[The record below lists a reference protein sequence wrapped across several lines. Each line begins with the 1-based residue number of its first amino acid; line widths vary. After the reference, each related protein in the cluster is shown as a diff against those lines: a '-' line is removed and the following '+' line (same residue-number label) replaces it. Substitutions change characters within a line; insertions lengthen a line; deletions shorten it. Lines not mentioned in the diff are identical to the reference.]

1 MTRAIV
7 LSHLG
12 HELLVAPEPS
22 LAPTR
27 CALRSALP
35 PLVAGD
41 EVRLAED
48 GDTVLAVE
56 ALPRQTL
63 LERQTARGTR
73 PICANLDTLLITFAS
88 APAPHGDLLDPLLA
102 AAFDA
107 GLEPWLLHNKCDLA
121 SPEAEGLHQ
130 ELEALGFRVFRL
142 SAQAGEGIEAL
153 HAALQ
158 GRRAAFAGQS
168 GVGKSSLL
176 NALVPEAAA
185 KVGSLSER
193 LNRGLGRGRHTT
205 SVVRLYPLGAT
216 LTDGSLI
223 DAPGLRRFVPLPV
236 SAWALAR
243 TFPDV
248 AAAAEHCRFRDCAH
262 DQEPGCGVQAALAD
276 GTLSAERATR
286 YRQCQAGPEAP

>member
-41 EVRLAED
+41 EVRLTED

-121 SPEAEGLHQ
+121 SPEAEGLRQ

-216 LTDGSLI
+216 LTDGTLI

-248 AAAAEHCRFRDCAH
+248 AAAAEQCRFRDCAH

-286 YRQCQAGPEAP
+286 YRQCQAGPHAP

>member
-216 LTDGSLI
+216 LTDGTLI

-262 DQEPGCGVQAALAD
+262 KQEPGCGVQAALAD

>member
-185 KVGSLSER
+185 RVGSLSER

-216 LTDGSLI
+216 LTDGTLV

>member
-63 LERQTARGTR
+63 LERQTVRGTR

-142 SAQAGEGIEAL
+142 SAQAGDGIEAL

-216 LTDGSLI
+216 LTDGTLI

>member
-1 MTRAIV
+1 MNCSWRQSLPGAHPLRATQR
-7 LSHLG
+7 
-12 HELLVAPEPS
+12 PS
-22 LAPTR
+22 
-27 CALRSALP
+27 

-121 SPEAEGLHQ
+121 SPKAEGLHQ

-168 GVGKSSLL
+168 GVGKSSFLT
-176 NALVPEAAA
+176 PSSRKPPPRSAA
-185 KVGSLSER
+185 
-193 LNRGLGRGRHTT
+193 
-205 SVVRLYPLGAT
+205 
-216 LTDGSLI
+216 
-223 DAPGLRRFVPLPV
+223 
-236 SAWALAR
+236 
-243 TFPDV
+243 
-248 AAAAEHCRFRDCAH
+248 CRN
-262 DQEPGCGVQAALAD
+262 G
-276 GTLSAERATR
+276 
-286 YRQCQAGPEAP
+286 

>member
-63 LERQTARGTR
+63 LERQTAGGTR

-216 LTDGSLI
+216 LTDGTLV

-248 AAAAEHCRFRDCAH
+248 ANAAEHCRFRDCAH

>member
-216 LTDGSLI
+216 LTDGTLI

-248 AAAAEHCRFRDCAH
+248 AAAAEQCRFRDCAH

-286 YRQCQAGPEAP
+286 YRQCQAGPEAS

>member
-27 CALRSALP
+27 CVLRSALP

-216 LTDGSLI
+216 LTDGTLI

>member
-1 MTRAIV
+1 VTRAIV

-35 PLVAGD
+35 PLVSGD
-41 EVRLAED
+41 AVRLAED

-73 PICANLDTLLITFAS
+73 PICANLDTLLITCAS

-216 LTDGSLI
+216 LTDGTLS

>member
-73 PICANLDTLLITFAS
+73 PICANLDTLLITYAS

-216 LTDGSLI
+216 LTDGTLI

>member
-1 MTRAIV
+1 MTRAVV

-22 LAPTR
+22 LTPTR

-41 EVRLAED
+41 EVRLAEE
-48 GDTVLAVE
+48 GNTVLATEVF
-56 ALPRQTL
+56 PRQTL

-73 PICANLDTLLITFAS
+73 PICANLDTLLITFAG

-121 SPEAEGLHQ
+121 SPEAEALHQ
-130 ELEALGFRVFRL
+130 ELLALGFRVFRL
-142 SAQAGEGIEAL
+142 SAQAGEGMEAL
-153 HAALQ
+153 RVALQ
-158 GRRAAFAGQS
+158 GRRAAFTGQS

-176 NALVPEAAA
+176 NALMPEAAA

-193 LNRGLGRGRHTT
+193 VNRGLGRGRHTT
-205 SVVRLYPLGAT
+205 SVVRLYPLGAA
-216 LTDGSLI
+216 LADGTLI
-223 DAPGLRRFVPLPV
+223 DAPGLRRFIPLPV
-236 SAWALAR
+236 SPWALAK

-248 AAAAEHCRFRDCAH
+248 ADAAAQCRFRDCAH
-262 DQEPGCGVQAALAD
+262 DQEPACGVQAALTN
-276 GTLSAERATR
+276 GTLSAARLAR
-286 YRQCQAGPEAP
+286 YRQCQTGPEVP

>member
-1 MTRAIV
+1 VTRAIV

-216 LTDGSLI
+216 LTDGTLI

>member
-63 LERQTARGTR
+63 LERQTVRGTR

-216 LTDGSLI
+216 LTDGTLI

>member
-185 KVGSLSER
+185 RVGSLSER

-216 LTDGSLI
+216 LTDGTLI

>member
-1 MTRAIV
+1 MTRAVV

-12 HELLVAPEPS
+12 HELLVAPEPD
-22 LAPTR
+22 LTPTR

-48 GDTVLAVE
+48 GDTVVAVE
-56 ALPRQTL
+56 ALPRRTL

-73 PICANLDTLLITFAS
+73 PICANLDTLLVTFAS

-121 SPEAEGLHQ
+121 SPEAEALHQ
-130 ELEALGFRVFRL
+130 EFTALGLPVFRL
-142 SAQAGEGIEAL
+142 SAQEALGIEAL
-153 HAALQ
+153 REALR

-176 NALVPEAAA
+176 NALMPEAAA

-216 LTDGSLI
+216 LGDGTLI

-236 SAWALAR
+236 SSWALAK

-248 AAAAEHCRFRDCAH
+248 AAAATHCRFRDCAH
-262 DQEPGCGVQAALAD
+262 DQEPACGVQAAIAE
-276 GTLSAERATR
+276 GTLNAEHLAR
-286 YRQCQAGPEAP
+286 YRQCQAGPEIL

>member
-130 ELEALGFRVFRL
+130 ELEALGFRVYRL

-216 LTDGSLI
+216 LTDGTLI

-262 DQEPGCGVQAALAD
+262 KQEPGCGVQAALAD

>member
-216 LTDGSLI
+216 LTDGTLV

>member
-216 LTDGSLI
+216 LTDGTLV

-248 AAAAEHCRFRDCAH
+248 AAAAEHCRFRNCAH

>member
-1 MTRAIV
+1 
-7 LSHLG
+7 
-12 HELLVAPEPS
+12 
-22 LAPTR
+22 
-27 CALRSALP
+27 
-35 PLVAGD
+35 
-41 EVRLAED
+41 VRLAED

-63 LERQTARGTR
+63 LERQTVRGTR

-142 SAQAGEGIEAL
+142 SAQAGDGIEAL

-216 LTDGSLI
+216 LTDGTLI

>member
-216 LTDGSLI
+216 LTDGTLI

-262 DQEPGCGVQAALAD
+262 EQEPGCGVQAALAD

>member
-1 MTRAIV
+1 MTRAVV

-41 EVRLAED
+41 EVRLVED

-63 LERQTARGTR
+63 LERQTARGPR
-73 PICANLDTLLITFAS
+73 AICANLDTLLITFAS

-107 GLEPWLLHNKCDLA
+107 GLEPWLLLNKCDLT
-121 SPEAEGLHQ
+121 SPEAEALQ
-130 ELEALGFRVFRL
+130 EEFTTLGFTVFRL
-142 SAQAGEGIEAL
+142 SAKAGEGIAAL
-153 HAALQ
+153 RTALQ

-176 NALVPEAAA
+176 NALMPKAAA

-205 SVVRLYPLGAT
+205 SVVRLYPLGAS
-216 LTDGSLI
+216 LTEGTLI

-236 SAWALAR
+236 STWALAK

-248 AAAAEHCRFRDCAH
+248 VAAAAHCRFRDCAH
-262 DQEPGCGVQAALAD
+262 DQEPGCGVRTALAD
-276 GTLSAERATR
+276 GTLGVERLAR
-286 YRQCQAGPEAP
+286 YRQCQTGPEAL

>member
-56 ALPRQTL
+56 VLPRQTL

-142 SAQAGEGIEAL
+142 SAQAGDGIEAL

-216 LTDGSLI
+216 LTDGTLI

>member
-216 LTDGSLI
+216 LTDGTLI

>member
-88 APAPHGDLLDPLLA
+88 APAPHGSFETRFSPPLSTR
-102 AAFDA
+102 
-107 GLEPWLLHNKCDLA
+107 A
-121 SPEAEGLHQ
+121 S
-130 ELEALGFRVFRL
+130 
-142 SAQAGEGIEAL
+142 S
-153 HAALQ
+153 
-158 GRRAAFAGQS
+158 
-168 GVGKSSLL
+168 
-176 NALVPEAAA
+176 
-185 KVGSLSER
+185 
-193 LNRGLGRGRHTT
+193 
-205 SVVRLYPLGAT
+205 
-216 LTDGSLI
+216 
-223 DAPGLRRFVPLPV
+223 
-236 SAWALAR
+236 
-243 TFPDV
+243 
-248 AAAAEHCRFRDCAH
+248 
-262 DQEPGCGVQAALAD
+262 PGCF
-276 GTLSAERATR
+276 TTNAT
-286 YRQCQAGPEAP
+286 

>member
-1 MTRAIV
+1 VTRAIV

-63 LERQTARGTR
+63 LERQTVRGTR

-142 SAQAGEGIEAL
+142 SAQAGDGIEAL

-216 LTDGSLI
+216 LTDGTLI

>member
-216 LTDGSLI
+216 LTDGTLI

-276 GTLSAERATR
+276 GTLSAKRATR
-286 YRQCQAGPEAP
+286 YRQCQAGPGAP

>member
-27 CALRSALP
+27 RPLRSALP

-185 KVGSLSER
+185 RVGSLSER

-216 LTDGSLI
+216 LTDGTLI

>member
-1 MTRAIV
+1 MTRGVV

-12 HELLVAPEPS
+12 HELLVAPEPA
-22 LAPTR
+22 LTPTR

-48 GDTVLAVE
+48 EDTVVAVE

-121 SPEAEGLHQ
+121 SPEAEALQQ
-130 ELEALGFRVFRL
+130 EFTALGFRVFRL
-142 SAQAGEGIEAL
+142 SAREGMGIDAL
-153 HAALQ
+153 RAALR

-176 NALVPEAAA
+176 NALMPEAAA

-205 SVVRLYPLGAT
+205 SVVRLYPLGAS
-216 LTDGSLI
+216 LTEGTLI

-236 SAWALAR
+236 STWALAK

-248 AAAAEHCRFRDCAH
+248 AAAAAHCRFRDCAH
-262 DQEPGCGVQAALAD
+262 DQEPGCGVQTALAD
-276 GTLSAERATR
+276 GTLAVERLAR
-286 YRQCQAGPEAP
+286 YRQCQAGPEAL

>member
-1 MTRAIV
+1 MTRAVV

-48 GDTVLAVE
+48 GGAVLALE

-63 LERQTARGTR
+63 LERQTARGPR

-107 GLEPWLLHNKCDLA
+107 GLEPWLLQNKCDQA
-121 SPEAEGLHQ
+121 SPEAEALH
-130 ELEALGFRVFRL
+130 EEFTALGFPVFRL
-142 SAQAGEGIEAL
+142 SAKAGEGIEAL
-153 HAALQ
+153 RAALQ

-176 NALVPEAAA
+176 NALMPEAAA

-205 SVVRLYPLGAT
+205 SVVRLYPLGAS
-216 LTDGSLI
+216 LTAGTLI

-236 SAWALAR
+236 STWALAK
-243 TFPDV
+243 TFPDI
-248 AAAAEHCRFRDCAH
+248 AAAAAHCRFRDCAH

-276 GTLSAERATR
+276 GTLSAERLAR